1 MQEHPIPRQITTFE
15 FKLIGEL
22 TLKQFGFLAFGS
34 VIALIVYFLVPGF
47 LYLNF
52 VFAAVPA
59 LLALGFAFVPV
70 NDRPMDVWLKN
81 LIVRLTSPTQYY
93 FKKNNP
99 PPKILL
105 GVTLPP
111 RQLQQQQVQAKQMLN
126 AYLASKPKTTEADNV
141 NTVNDS
147 YEAKQKQ
154 MKELLTQTV
163 YSAPPVIQST
173 HTEPK
178 IAVEIEDFQELPKT
192 VAPPAGDTFTL
203 TGTVVSPNGL
213 LLPNIMVYLKKGKE
227 VIRLFKTSSDG
238 VFTNNIPIPHGE
250 YVLELEDPTKK
261 YVFDRLNV
269 DGSKEVLEI
278 YAQKA

>member
-34 VIALIVYFLVPGF
+34 VVTLIVYFLVPGF

-52 VFAAVPA
+52 IIAAVPA

-70 NDRPMDVWLKN
+70 NERPMDVWLKN
-81 LIVRLTSPTQYY
+81 LILRLSSPTQYY
-93 FKKNNP
+93 FKKNNL

-111 RQLQQQQVQAKQMLN
+111 RALQQQHVEAKQMLN
-126 AYLASKPKTTEADNV
+126 AYLQSKPKTTEADNV
-141 NTVNDS
+141 NSVNDS
-147 YEAKQKQ
+147 YETKQKQ

-163 YSAPPVIQST
+163 YVVPPIIQDT
-173 HTEPK
+173 HIGPK
-178 IAVEIEDFQELPKT
+178 IAVEVEDFQALPKT
-192 VAPPAGDTFTL
+192 EKATTAATFTL
-203 TGTVVSPNGL
+203 TGTVISPNGL
-213 LLPNIMVYLKKGKE
+213 LLPNVMVYLKKGKE
-227 VIRLFKTSSDG
+227 VIRLFKTGADG
-238 VFTNNIPIPHGE
+238 VFTNNIPIPAGQ